1 MIPQVD
7 TELLN
12 LETET
17 QPSLT
22 YALDLESGRI
32 RGKVDRLEALR
43 QAVYLILSTER
54 YDWLIYSWNYGRE
67 FKELIGQPKEFVLPE
82 LKRCISEAL
91 LQDDRITTVDG
102 FEFTMGKDTVHAAF
116 TVRSIFG
123 DLEVETDV

>member
-1 MIPQVD
+1 M
-7 TELLN
+7 
-12 LETET
+12 
-17 QPSLT
+17 
-22 YALDLESGRI
+22 
-32 RGKVDRLEALR
+32 DRLEALR

-91 LQDDRITTVDG
+91 LQDDRVTAVDG

-123 DLEVETDV
+123 DMEVETEEKPG

>member
-54 YDWLIYSWNYGRE
+54 YDWLIYFWNYGRE

-91 LQDDRITTVDG
+91 LQDDRITAVDG
-102 FEFTMGKDTVHAAF
+102 FEFAMGKDTVHAAF